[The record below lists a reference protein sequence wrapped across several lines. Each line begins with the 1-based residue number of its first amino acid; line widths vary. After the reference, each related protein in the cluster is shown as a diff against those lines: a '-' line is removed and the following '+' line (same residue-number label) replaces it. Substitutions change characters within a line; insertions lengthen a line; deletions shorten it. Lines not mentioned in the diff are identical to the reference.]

1 MPSAPVPGR
10 DRVWRAVRH
19 RSCDGVPVHDVVVV
33 GAGLAGLR
41 CALELERRGLDV
53 LVLEA
58 SDRVGGRVRT
68 DVVDGHLCDVG
79 FQLLNPSY
87 PAVRSAVDVPALGL
101 QSFAAGV
108 QVRRDGV
115 TALLADPRREPGS
128 VVTTLASGLVTPG
141 EVARLARWA
150 APSLGPVRWLL
161 RGPDTSLAASLDAA
175 GVHGPLRHEVLEP
188 FLAGVL
194 AEDQGATSAQYV
206 RLLVRSFLLGTPGL
220 PRDGMRALPDQLA
233 ARLRRPVRLGAR
245 AELGEGTTVR
255 TPDGE
260 VAARAVVVAT
270 DLTSAARMGVVPQA
284 RVNGLRTWWFSTT
297 DPVPTSRWLRVDG
310 DRGPVVNTAVVSDAA
325 PSYAP
330 PGRRLV
336 QATTLSGA
344 PDDEGVVRA
353 ELDRL
358 WSTST
363 AGWDLLARHDVREAL
378 PLVAPPLVERR
389 PVDLGGGRFVAG
401 DHRDTS
407 SIQGALVSGRR
418 VARVV
423 ATSLGVR

>member
-1 MPSAPVPGR
+1 M
-10 DRVWRAVRH
+10 
-19 RSCDGVPVHDVVVV
+19 HDVVVV
-33 GAGLAGLR
+33 GAGLAGLA
-41 CALELERRGLDV
+41 CALELEQRGLDV
-53 LVLEA
+53 LVVEA

-68 DVVDGHLCDVG
+68 EAVDGHLCDVG

-87 PAVRSAVDVPALGL
+87 PAVRRMVDLPALAL
-101 QSFAAGV
+101 QSFGAGV
-108 QVRRDGV
+108 EVRRRGV
-115 TALLADPRREPGS
+115 TALLADPRREPAS
-128 VVTTLASGLVTPG
+128 LVRTLASGLVTPG
-141 EVARLARWA
+141 EVARLVAWA

-161 RGPDTSLAASLDAA
+161 AGPDASLTESLDRA
-175 GVHGPLRHEVLEP
+175 GVDGPLRREVLEP

-194 AEDQGATSAQYV
+194 AEDRGATSAQYV

-220 PRDGMRALPDQLA
+220 PREGMGALPAQLA
-233 ARLRRPVRLGAR
+233 AKLSRPVRLGGR
-245 AELGEGTTVR
+245 AELGSGTTVR
-255 TPDGE
+255 LPAGE
-260 VAARAVVVAT
+260 VRARSVVVAT
-270 DLTSAARMGVVPQA
+270 DVASAAELGVVPTS

-344 PDDEGVVRA
+344 PDDEHLVRA
-353 ELDRL
+353 ELGRL
-358 WSTST
+358 WSTS
-363 AGWDLLARHDVREAL
+363 ARDWELLARHDVQQAL
-378 PLVAPPLVERR
+378 PLVVPPLVVRR
-389 PVDLGGGRFVAG
+389 PVDLGGGLFVAG

-418 VARVV
+418 CARAVAAHLRT
-423 ATSLGVR
+423 A